1 MGPLARRLGLLLLG
15 LWALAA
21 CAPRPLPPEARY
33 LGAALRGL
41 ELTPE
46 PALLLEVRVA
56 FRNPNPFPL
65 PLSAFGTRLR
75 LGEVGVP
82 LDLTLPPGEK
92 EALLP
97 VRLTPREALATAQ
110 DLLSPKGGGGPGGPG
125 PGPRPHLLQSSPGLP
140 LGAPPGAPGRGQPLP
155 GKPKPPSPPGRGT
168 LVLLGQRLSVRADL
182 PARGRGSSRW
192 WACGPGWSGE
202 ADGWSFAS
210 RCRAFSSR
218 PWSWT
223 SRGGR
228 PWGGGPP
235 RWCAPPPR
243 ARGEPP
249 PPRAPRTPGG
259 PAGTPRTGDG
269 ALGAID
275 VHPF

>member
-1 MGPLARRLGLLLLG
+1 MTLLPRAAQAGRAKPLLALLLL
-15 LWALAA
+15 ALAA

-41 ELTPE
+41 ELAPE

-110 DLLSPKGGGGPGGPG
+110 ALLSPKGVEVALEGRALGQDLTFFRAHLAFPLEP
-125 PGPRPHLLQSSPGLP
+125 PRVRRAGVNLFLENPNPLP
-140 LGAPPGAPGRGQPLP
+140 LRAE
-155 GKPKPPSPPGRGT
+155 GT

-182 PARGRGSSRW
+182 PARGEGKLQVVGLRPGLERGSGRLELRLEV
-192 WACGPGWSGE
+192 PGFFVQTLVL
-202 ADGWSFAS
+202 D
-210 RCRAFSSR
+210 
-218 PWSWT
+218 
-223 SRGGR
+223 
-228 PWGGGPP
+228 
-235 RWCAPPPR
+235 
-243 ARGEPP
+243 
-249 PPRAPRTPGG
+249 
-259 PAGTPRTGDG
+259 
-269 ALGAID
+269 L
-275 VHPF
+275 